1 MAIASAS
8 FVDSIYDS
16 DMVLLALSAVNSS
29 GGGKITNLK
38 VSLDGVTWEQS
49 IDMSGIGNK
58 FTIAESD
65 TTVTSS

>member
-65 TTVTSS
+65 TIVTSS